1 MVDLESVG
9 WRFDSF
15 RGDVGR
21 KKRRGPTRSVFSHRS
36 RLVGF
41 LPRISLAANFASPR
55 IMPELLRMASGHK
68 AFAAFSR
75 VVKSS
80 QLIFTL
86 NWTSALS
93 LRQDSLMPTILFVL
107 TLTNDGG
114 FMGLSDYWKRSKS
127 SMKKVRSRTKNL
139 LQRRQQLSRSTAVN
153 QLPVSDLDSLVL
165 GLLFLVWVFIAT
177 ELWPQSHEPN
187 YRDRNL
193 GDAKQK

>member
-1 MVDLESVG
+1 
-9 WRFDSF
+9 
-15 RGDVGR
+15 
-21 KKRRGPTRSVFSHRS
+21 
-36 RLVGF
+36 
-41 LPRISLAANFASPR
+41 
-55 IMPELLRMASGHK
+55 
-68 AFAAFSR
+68 
-75 VVKSS
+75 
-80 QLIFTL
+80 
-86 NWTSALS
+86 
-93 LRQDSLMPTILFVL
+93 MPTILFVL